1 MQDKPKDKPKD
12 PTKGLNTYVPPT
24 ENQPQRVE
32 LRDLLADYDP
42 SVLRLWL
49 REQEQAEA
57 QQEVPSNPFTNDQ

>member
-1 MQDKPKDKPKD
+1 MKDKPKD
-12 PTKGLNTYVPPT
+12 PSLVLNTHVPPT
-24 ENQPQRVE
+24 DSQPQRVE
-32 LRDLLADYDP
+32 LRDLLMDYDP

>member
-1 MQDKPKDKPKD
+1 MKDKPRD
-12 PTKGLNTYVPPT
+12 PTKVLNNQVPPT
-24 ENQPQRVE
+24 ESVPQRVE